1 MIRTPPLAGQRIGLF
16 GGSFNPAHEGH
27 LAVSL
32 EALKRLQLDHVWW
45 MVSPQN
51 PLKDPSENNDFD
63 ERFALA
69 EKLAR
74 HPRLIVTDIERQLG
88 TRTTAE
94 AFAKLAPVF
103 AGGQFVWIMGA
114 DSFAGLHR
122 WNDWRD
128 IPATLPLAV
137 FDRPGWSLKALGAP
151 AAQLLADV
159 RLDPHDARLLCRL
172 GAPAWS
178 FISMPLRDESSSALR
193 ATVK

>member
-1 MIRTPPLAGQRIGLF
+1 MIRTPPLTGQRIGLF

-32 EALKRLQLDHVWW
+32 EALKRLQLDQVWW

-94 AFAKLAPVF
+94 AFAKLGTVF
-103 AGGQFVWIMGA
+103 DRGQFVWIMGA
-114 DSFAGLHR
+114 DSFASLHM

-137 FDRPGWSLKALGAP
+137 FDRPGWSLKALCSP
-151 AAQLLADV
+151 AARAMTGN
-159 RLDPHDARLLCRL
+159 RLDPHDAPLLCGLRM
-172 GAPAWS
+172 PAWS
-178 FISMPLRDESSSALR
+178 FISMPLRNESSSALR